1 VWVAIG
7 GVAMYGMAFG
17 ISSERDDFPGGR
29 AALAASVTASAEAM
43 RVLRWPAERLDTLGG
58 YLTFHNVILI
68 NFMFAIYGAVQG
80 SRAVRGGEERH
91 TLEEVLAAGASRTA
105 VVRDRAIGFA
115 VTAVAISLG
124 MGLATAAGLAG
135 AGEPNLAG
143 SLITMGT
150 VGLVGM
156 VGFALG
162 LAVSQVTTSARAA
175 AGASGAVLTALYLAT
190 NVGDQLGPLAG
201 IRFIS
206 PFHYANA
213 SRALVPG
220 YALDLPATAA
230 LVAMTVVLLAFGAWA
245 FAHRDYAAP
254 LWSRP
259 APPPTASVRV
269 PTVMLGS
276 VWTAAL
282 RRGRVG
288 IAVWAVG
295 AAVGTALMAALQ
307 PAVMEVWSAFDFI
320 GALTGGGP
328 GVSAETTYWSY
339 SSDIVMPVIAAF
351 VIAQASGW
359 VADLAQG
366 RVEMLL
372 AGPVSWSRLVLE
384 RLLALVVGV
393 VILTVV
399 ALAALAVGAKAV
411 GGTLDA
417 AGLGRA
423 AVGCVLMGA
432 ALGGAAAVVVAW
444 VRRGAAVTVL
454 AVVVAGSYLVSL
466 FVAMFGWPDW
476 LNRLSVFWAI
486 GHPYLDWPTA
496 GGLATLLILAVP
508 GALIAAAIA
517 ERTPKTA

>member
-1 VWVAIG
+1 MAIG
-7 GVAMYGMAFG
+7 GVAMYGMALG
-17 ISSERDDFPGGR
+17 ISSEMDDFPGGR

-124 MGLATAAGLAG
+124 LGLATAVGLAG

-175 AGASGAVLTALYLAT
+175 AGASSAVLTALYLTT
-190 NVGDQLGPLAG
+190 NVGDQLGALDG
-201 IRFIS
+201 IRFVS

-220 YALDLPATAA
+220 YGLDLPATAA

-245 FAHRDYAAP
+245 FARRDYAAP
-254 LWSRP
+254 LWSRA

-399 ALAALAVGAKAV
+399 ALASLAVGAKAV
-411 GGTLDA
+411 GGTVDA
-417 AGLGRA
+417 AALGRA

-466 FVAMFGWPDW
+466 FVAMFGWPGW
-476 LNRLSVFWAI
+476 LNRLSVFWAV

>member
-1 VWVAIG
+1 VWVALG

-17 ISSERDDFPGGR
+17 IASEMDEFPGGR
-29 AALAASVTASAEAM
+29 EALAASVTASAEAM
-43 RVLRWPAERLDTLGG
+43 RLLRWPAERLDTLGG

-80 SRAVRGGEERH
+80 SRAVRGAEESH
-91 TLEEVLAAGASRTA
+91 TLEEVLAAGASRAA
-105 VVRDRAIGFA
+105 VVRDRAVGFA
-115 VTAVAISLG
+115 VTAFAISLG
-124 MGLATAAGLAG
+124 IGLATAAGLAG
-135 AGEPNLAG
+135 AGEPDLAG

-162 LAVSQVTTSARAA
+162 LLVSQVTASARTA

-190 NVGDQLGPLAG
+190 NMGDELGPLAG
-201 IRFIS
+201 IQFVS

-220 YALDLPATAA
+220 HGLDLPATAA
-230 LVAMTVVLLAFGAWA
+230 LVAMTIGLLALAAWA
-245 FAHRDYAAP
+245 FARRDYAAP

-259 APPPTASVRV
+259 APPPATSVKV

-282 RRGRVG
+282 RRGRAGVA
-288 IAVWAVG
+288 IWAVG
-295 AAVGTALMAALQ
+295 AAIGTALMAALQ

-328 GVSAETTYWSY
+328 GVGAETTYWSY

-351 VIAQASGW
+351 AIAQASGW

-393 VILTVV
+393 VTMTVL
-399 ALAALAVGAKAV
+399 ALASLAVGGMAV

-454 AVVVAGSYLVSL
+454 AIVVGGSYLVSL
-466 FVAMFGWPDW
+466 FVPMFGWPEW

-486 GHPYLDWPTA
+486 GHPYLAWPTA

-508 GALIAAAIA
+508 GALVAAAIA
-517 ERTPKTA
+517 ERTPKVA